1 MDVTGEKKC
10 SDNSI
15 GYIEGSYDTEVIF
28 KLLRYAPSFVLSNFY

>member
-1 MDVTGEKKC
+1 MDVTREKKC

-28 KLLRYAPSFVLSNFY
+28 KLLRYATSFVLNNFY